1 LGKKENFGEEIKMR
15 RVFLLALLAL
25 ALPIAA
31 WADIIVTNQYGS
43 VSVSSAGIVVGA
55 TTRSQLTSWG
65 GFSTGSTM
73 GYVSF
78 ATGSLN
84 SGSLTTGGIFN
95 GGGSFVVTGVGTW
108 AKTLTGMSTPVTLF
122 SGSFVGP
129 VTLTLISPPTAL
141 NRVYTLTGDITG
153 TLYNGRSATG
163 WTNQTLFATNA
174 QWTSGKGHIRV
185 GTSSLTTPEPGTL
198 GLLGTGLVGLA
209 GMFRRKLIGA

>member
-1 LGKKENFGEEIKMR
+1 MR
-15 RVFLLALLAL
+15 RVFLLAWLAL

-43 VSVSSAGIVVGA
+43 VSVSNAGIIVGA
-55 TTRSQLTSWG
+55 TTRSQLRSWG
-65 GFSTGSTM
+65 GFSTGTTM

-78 ATGSLN
+78 ATGSLLT
-84 SGSLTTGGIFN
+84 GSTSAGGTFN

-108 AKTLTGMSTPVTLF
+108 AKALTGMSTPVTLF

-129 VTLTLISPPTAL
+129 VTLTLISPPSAL
-141 NRVYTLTGDITG
+141 NRVYNLYGNITG
-153 TLYNGRSATG
+153 TLYDGRSATG
-163 WTNQTLFATNA
+163 YTSQTLFATAN
-174 QWTSGKGHIRV
+174 QWTGGKGHISV
-185 GTSSLTTPEPGTL
+185 GTSSLTAPEPGTL